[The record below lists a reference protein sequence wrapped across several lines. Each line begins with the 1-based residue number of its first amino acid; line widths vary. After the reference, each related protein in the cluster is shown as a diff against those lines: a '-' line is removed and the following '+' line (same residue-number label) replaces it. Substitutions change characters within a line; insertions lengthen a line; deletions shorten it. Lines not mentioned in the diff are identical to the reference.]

1 MVEILQNTHIHTN
14 VSEIE
19 PGKRGENYKLCYSMH
34 ADVFASDVYIFTMNT
49 VVIMVLECWGKSTCT
64 VCMLGWLNFDFL
76 VIPIQSP

>member
-49 VVIMVLECWGKSTCT
+49 VVIMVLEC
-64 VCMLGWLNFDFL
+64 
-76 VIPIQSP
+76 